1 MNRRPEERCK
11 GIVQV
16 EENGFSYVR
25 KENSNF
31 RDVVD
36 GENVEM
42 VMKRTEMKMLKR
54 IKWVTLRDRTGRDNI
69 RKELMENRIR
79 IRY

>member
-36 GENVEM
+36 GKNVEM

-54 IKWVTLRDRTGRDNI
+54 IK
-69 RKELMENRIR
+69 
-79 IRY
+79 